1 MRNGMMRRTSSS
13 GSSGS
18 SGPSGLLGALGA
30 LGVRGLGGIIVLALG
45 FVVGQGHGQ
54 TALASPP
61 AVASDWHKIKAP
73 PLRAVMP
80 EQPRRVV
87 LDNGLVILLLP
98 DRELPLVSVTV
109 FAPGGSLGEPAEKTG
124 LATLYGQT
132 WRSGGTRT
140 RSGDEIDD
148 FLALRAAVV
157 ESASDDDSTILS
169 ANCLKSDFD
178 DVFQVVVELLQA
190 PEFRQ
195 DKLDLAKRQMM
206 TGIARRNDSPQSIVQ
221 REAVKLA
228 YGAGHPLARTPE
240 YATVAAVTREDL
252 REWHKRYMQ
261 PNAMLLGLSGDFDAG
276 EMEAKL
282 RKWLGGWAK
291 GPSVP
296 KGQLEFAPTK
306 PGVYFVE
313 KADVNQ
319 ASIQLVQLGTTRKNP
334 DYYALE
340 VMNEVLGGGF
350 SARLFSNVRSKKG
363 LAYSVGGGVGLGWE
377 YPATYRLAMGT
388 ASKNAVQA
396 VQALYDEV
404 RGMVKNEPTAEEVEH
419 AKEAI
424 LNSFVFNFDSQAKVL
439 ADRMRLEFYGYPP
452 DFTAKYPEAIA
463 KVTVE
468 DVRRVAK
475 KYLNPDGFAVLV
487 VGKGAEFGTPLASL
501 GSVTP
506 VDITIPPPP
515 AAPSPP
521 SPTPSLATP
530 GGAPAPAS
538 RPGPAKRGR

>member
-1 MRNGMMRRTSSS
+1 MRSGAVSRRR
-13 GSSGS
+13 GGV
-18 SGPSGLLGALGA
+18 GPVIGGVVALVLGLCLGR
-30 LGVRGLGGIIVLALG
+30 V
-45 FVVGQGHGQ
+45 
-54 TALASPP
+54 ASAAPP
-61 AVASDWHKIKAP
+61 AVVSDWHKIKTP
-73 PLRAVMP
+73 PLRAVTT

-87 LDNGLVILLLP
+87 LDNGLVVFLLP

-109 FAPGGSLGEPAEKTG
+109 FTPGGSQGEPAEKTG
-124 LATLYGQT
+124 LAALYGQT

-157 ESASDDDSTILS
+157 ETASDDDSGILT
-169 ANCLKSDFD
+169 ANCLKGDFD
-178 DVFQVVVELLQA
+178 DVFQVVLELLEA

-221 REAVKLA
+221 REAIKLA
-228 YGAGHPLARTPE
+228 YGATHPFARTPE

-252 REWHKRYMQ
+252 REWHKRYVQ
-261 PNAMLLGLSGDFDAG
+261 PNALLLGLSGDFDPD

-282 RKWLGGWAK
+282 RKWVSGWHK
-291 GPSVP
+291 GPGVS
-296 KGQLEFAPTK
+296 KGQFEFAPTK

-319 ASIQLVQLGTTRKNP
+319 TSIQLVQLGTTRKNP

-377 YPATYRLAMGT
+377 YPSTYRLAIGT
-388 ASKNAVQA
+388 ASKNTVQA

-404 RGMVKNEPTAEEVEH
+404 RGMVQNEARPEEVER

-424 LNSFVFNFDSQAKVL
+424 LNSFVFNFDSKAKVL

-452 DFTAKYPEAIA
+452 DFTEKYPREVA

-487 VGKGAEFGTPLASL
+487 VGKGAEFGTPLGSL
-501 GSVTP
+501 GRVTP
-506 VDITIPPPP
+506 VDITIPPPVTP
-515 AAPSPP
+515 PPP
-521 SPTPSLATP
+521 SPTPSVVTP
-530 GGAPAPAS
+530 VPAG
-538 RPGPAKRGR
+538 RPGPVKHGR